1 MPKAFV
7 QSFTQR
13 ERMLNMFLCLNVLIA
28 LYPYSKPP
36 TPATPAQPVPLHAKN
51 PYPCTGVGVLKGWGY
66 GLSSDTPGLPLSFSS
81 REYCYVLIMKSQG
94 IT

>member
-13 ERMLNMFLCLNVLIA
+13 ERMLDMFLCLNVLIA

-36 TPATPAQPVPLHAKN
+36 TPATPAHQ
-51 PYPCTGVGVLKGWGY
+51 
-66 GLSSDTPGLPLSFSS
+66 
-81 REYCYVLIMKSQG
+81 LILIGCCLVM
-94 IT
+94 

>member
-13 ERMLNMFLCLNVLIA
+13 ERMLDMFLCLNVLIA

-36 TPATPAQPVPLHAKN
+36 TPATPAQPVPLHAKTPT
-51 PYPCTGVGVLKGWGY
+51 PYRGRGFEGVGVRVE
-66 GLSSDTPGLPLSFSS
+66 F
-81 REYCYVLIMKSQG
+81 
-94 IT
+94 

>member
-13 ERMLNMFLCLNVLIA
+13 ERMLDMFLCLNVLIA

-36 TPATPAQPVPLHAKN
+36 TPYPRSTRTPA
-51 PYPCTGVGVLKGWGY
+51 
-66 GLSSDTPGLPLSFSS
+66 
-81 REYCYVLIMKSQG
+81 R
-94 IT
+94 